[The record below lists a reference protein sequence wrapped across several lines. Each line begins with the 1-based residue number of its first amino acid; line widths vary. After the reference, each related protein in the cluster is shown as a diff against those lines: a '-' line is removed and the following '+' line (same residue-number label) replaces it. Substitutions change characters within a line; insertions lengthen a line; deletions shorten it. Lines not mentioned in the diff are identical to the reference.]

1 MVRQNGP
8 VKIAG
13 VNVYGFN
20 KKTRI
25 ACNVCVI
32 NSLNNGHKQFALW
45 VLNKRGICLLVHRSR
60 KHIFQLAISRTSL
73 RNVAQNHNTIT

>member
-60 KHIFQLAISRTSL
+60 KHIFQLAITMTSFKKCGTKSY
-73 RNVAQNHNTIT
+73 TIT